1 MKYASSEIKQVQSV
15 HRLEPQLK
23 AEPTSC
29 DFSAVL
35 REVVSV
41 SRSVVSDSL

>member
-1 MKYASSEIKQVQSV
+1 MKYASGEIKQAQSV

-23 AEPTSC
+23 AEPMSC
-29 DFSAVL
+29 DFSAML
-35 REVVSV
+35 CEVVSV